1 MSEILPTASG
11 FQQTYERIKAIL
23 SEARGRAYRAIN
35 TAMVAAYW
43 EIGRVIVE
51 EEQQGQQ
58 RAEYGKGLL
67 VELSQRLTADF
78 GKGFDRTNLQQMRA
92 FYLAYQIRDALR
104 HELSWTHY
112 RLLLRV
118 EKPEAR
124 AFYEAEA
131 VNARWS
137 TRELERQIH
146 SLLFERLALS
156 RDREGVL
163 ALAGKGHEI
172 QQPTDLIK
180 DPYVLEFTGT
190 APERAIPGIGS

>member
-1 MSEILPTASG
+1 MSDILPTPSG
-11 FQQTYERIKAIL
+11 FQRTYDQVKTIL
-23 SEARGRAYRAIN
+23 TEARAHAYRAIN

-67 VELSQRLTADF
+67 VELSQRLTSDF
-78 GKGFDRTNLQQMRA
+78 GRGFDRTNLQQMRA
-92 FYLAYQIRDALR
+92 FYLAHPIRDALR

-118 EKPEAR
+118 EKVEAR

-131 VNARWS
+131 VNSRWS
-137 TRELERQIH
+137 TRELERQIQ
-146 SLLFERLALS
+146 ALS
-156 RDREGVL
+156 AHRNGTGRRV
-163 ALAGKGHEI
+163 A
-172 QQPTDLIK
+172 
-180 DPYVLEFTGT
+180 TGT
-190 APERAIPGIGS
+190 ASHRV